1 MYAINNEFG
10 QAVPGFL
17 PFKAWSHLHSF
28 TRPDKAVTF
37 GAYRYQLAMRYVMDV
52 LINAGVTTFVWFSLP
67 LFLMILAG
75 RATGLD
81 FVMNLTAVVFIVNLD
96 KELNDDP
103 AEGTEDFKELENK
116 LVRLM
121 DELKKNDKLDE
132 TFDAR
137 APSWPSN
144 QGGSKESQNSD
155 SKAKRVSTQ
164 SAKVTPTA

>member
-1 MYAINNEFG
+1 MHTPPRRIHDARHNVLTDHRVRHG
-10 QAVPGFL
+10 
-17 PFKAWSHLHSF
+17 
-28 TRPDKAVTF
+28 TR
-37 GAYRYQLAMRYVMDV
+37 GC
-52 LINAGVTTFVWFSLP
+52 
-67 LFLMILAG
+67 
-75 RATGLD
+75 
-81 FVMNLTAVVFIVNLD
+81 TAD
-96 KELNDDP
+96 DAADDP
-103 AEGTEDFKELENK
+103 AEGAEDFKELESR